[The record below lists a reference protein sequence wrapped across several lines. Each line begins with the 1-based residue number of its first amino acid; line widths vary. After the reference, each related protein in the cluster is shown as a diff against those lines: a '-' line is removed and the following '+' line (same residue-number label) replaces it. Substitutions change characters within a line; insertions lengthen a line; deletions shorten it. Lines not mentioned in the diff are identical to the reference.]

1 MASRRSTRLSNELD
15 TGGKA
20 VNGKRKS
27 TAGGRDDEGDAAQPK
42 KKKQGSKKG
51 FQPQPVSLPDSSNTP
66 PEEEIPLNLPPPP
79 PSTKPARRR
88 DAARR
93 PASESPPPHMTLE
106 PGPNPAKKQKVGD
119 KNSERSRGKSVEQS
133 SRDVRGTED
142 DPLAGV
148 EETASMRQ
156 SGKAPAV
163 PHLSFKRDKP
173 RFSEAPPASPPR
185 RTFSSNSSRA
195 GSSKT
200 PAPTKSA
207 MGPPVGFVRKTRKS
221 IVPQARTSEV
231 LTHYAAPLVESETP
245 VINRNK
251 EYRQETGRR
260 GSKDRG
266 GRASTSFGR
275 GDITMPHKSIDYRM
289 LYRHLPSGLPDPHR
303 ARILITWNANQ
314 ATREALRHKSSSSKG
329 KEKETDTRR
338 TDGGDSFIKDIMDEF
353 HHKMSKGAVETNT
366 FSSIGDETEPFS
378 ISGLRPH
385 PRNVANRRTE
395 AEIVSV
401 VRRFKEEGA
410 HWSAIA
416 TAANSRQQDTIRRL
430 EKKMMANADP
440 DMSKAPTWMQQIL
453 AVTEEI
459 IAQPD
464 LDPSLP
470 LASSSAEAQA
480 EASDNASKFE
490 EVEFKVD
497 MIHQTS
503 HVALQYV
510 MQSSRFLDGIFSSLT
525 ADLRARERLG
535 LAPALPPPDEDGPD
549 TVALLAAA
557 RQSAAASTTSAPK
570 KPRLD
575 AMSLLRSLATAEA
588 KSQSEETV
596 AAAAKVAPMPAMSSM
611 TPRRPGTGVVAG
623 MTPRRTGGLKSVMT
637 PRGMK
642 GYTPRGDKE

>member
-1 MASRRSTRLSNELD
+1 MASRRSTRLSSELD
-15 TGGKA
+15 NGGKA

-27 TAGGRDDEGDAAQPK
+27 TAVGRGDEVEATQPK
-42 KKKQGSKKG
+42 KKKQGGKKG

-88 DAARR
+88 DDTRR
-93 PASESPPPHMTLE
+93 PASESPPPNMVLQ
-106 PGPNPAKKQKVGD
+106 PGPNPAKKQ
-119 KNSERSRGKSVEQS
+119 NRGRDKSVEIS
-133 SRDVRGTED
+133 AREVKGTED

-156 SGKAPAV
+156 YGKAPAV
-163 PHLSFKRDKP
+163 PHLSFQRQKP
-173 RFSEAPPASPPR
+173 RFSEARPASPPR
-185 RTFSSNSSRA
+185 RTFASNTSRA

-200 PAPTKSA
+200 PASA
-207 MGPPVGFVRKTRKS
+207 KTPMGPPVGFVRKTRKS

-251 EYRQETGRR
+251 EYRQDTGRR

-266 GRASTSFGR
+266 GRASTSFGK

-303 ARILITWNANQ
+303 ARILITWCANR
-314 ATREALRHKSSSSKG
+314 ATREAVRPKSSSSKG
-329 KEKETDTRR
+329 KEKETDIGR
-338 TDGGDSFIKDIMDEF
+338 TEEGDRILKEIMDDF

-366 FSSIGDETEPFS
+366 FSSLGDDTESFS

-385 PRNVANRRTE
+385 PRNVDNRRTE
-395 AEIVSV
+395 AEISAV

-430 EKKMMANADP
+430 EKKMMTNADP
-440 DMSKAPTWMQQIL
+440 DMSKAPVWMQQIL
-453 AVTEEI
+453 AVTEEV

-470 LASSSAEAQA
+470 LALSSAEAQA
-480 EASDNASKFE
+480 EASANANKFE
-490 EVEFKVD
+490 DVEFKVD

-510 MQSSRFLDGIFSSLT
+510 LQSSRFLDGIFSSLT

-535 LAPALPPPDEDGPD
+535 LASALPPPDEDGPD

-557 RQSAAASTTSAPK
+557 RQSAAASSSTSAPTR

-588 KSQSEETV
+588 KSQTEETV

-611 TPRRPGTGVVAG
+611 TPRRPGQGVVAG
-623 MTPRRTGGLKSVMT
+623 MTPRRAGGLKSVMT
-637 PRGMK
+637 PRGLK
-642 GYTPRGDKE
+642 GATPRADRE